1 MKLTQLS
8 RAAVVIAATAAATAA
23 RAEAGT
29 DFSSITA
36 AVAFGGVVTAVLGIA
51 AVLTVPLVAK
61 KGARMVLS
69 MIGR

>member
-1 MKLTQLS
+1 MTKQIQRGLLVAGVLLS
-8 RAAVVIAATAAATAA
+8 AGAANAAD
-23 RAEAGT
+23 T
-29 DFSSITA
+29 DFSTIVA
-36 AVAFGGVVTAVLGIA
+36 AVAFGGVVTAVLAIA